1 MGAAIAT
8 SDGPAPARS
17 ETVLGTRRSAILIY
31 AVVPRGPQPP
41 ASPNSSHRP
50 SLRQSSAPASA
61 ACVRAGATLTRL
73 SASACPNPH
82 ACIACAEKNGRPE
95 KRAKRVVMVV
105 LSPGRTRIPSR
116 WVATARRG
124 PALHCA
130 AAQPLARRPL
140 VLHSRYA
147 RRCNDHFASRR
158 LCGTIAILVIC
169 SAVTTIYW
177 VSYDVIVTSSESW
190 LLTPYQI

>member
-1 MGAAIAT
+1 MT
-8 SDGPAPARS
+8 MSDGPAPARS

-50 SLRQSSAPASA
+50 SRRQSSAPASA
-61 ACVRAGATLTRL
+61 RAGATLTRL
-73 SASACPNPH
+73 SASACH

-105 LSPGRTRIPSR
+105 LSPGRTRRPSR

-169 SAVTTIYW
+169 STVTTIYW
-177 VSYDVIVTSSESW
+177 VFYDVIVTSSESW

>member
-1 MGAAIAT
+1 MYHAVPSRRLRPILPI
-8 SDGPAPARS
+8 DRPDARA
-17 ETVLGTRRSAILIY
+17 RR
-31 AVVPRGPQPP
+31 R
-41 ASPNSSHRP
+41 R
-50 SLRQSSAPASA
+50 RRR
-61 ACVRAGATLTRL
+61 ACVLELTLTRL
-73 SASACPNPH
+73 SASAFPNPH

-105 LSPGRTRIPSR
+105 LSPGRTRRPSR

-147 RRCNDHFASRR
+147 RRCNDHFASGR

-177 VSYDVIVTSSESW
+177 VFHDVIVTSSESW